1 MSKMKK
7 SPYKMLVCF
16 VEKEKVDSALGII
29 KNAHEVHGLTSIVE
43 GTSKLGTMDN
53 IIGLARDTRVMLTS
67 FIRSKNASRT
77 LQALDLVRC
86 PDEKSYGI
94 AFTINLSSIS
104 REALNYIIAKKELS

>member
-7 SPYKMLVCF
+7 SPYKILICF
-16 VEKEKVDSALGII
+16 IEKEKVDLALRII

-43 GTSKLGTMDN
+43 GTSKLGAMDN

-77 LQALDLVRC
+77 LQALDLVLC
-86 PDEKSYGI
+86 PDDKSFGV

-104 REALNYIIAKKELS
+104 REALNYIIAKRENS